1 MNGIYLDTSALGRV
15 LLDEPDAAL
24 IREQIAVHVP
34 RWSSELIVVELRRL
48 AARERLLTAAERL
61 LSGVQLLPV
70 GSASLLRASRIEP
83 VTVRSLDAIHLDA
96 AVRLR
101 KRGSIT
107 AVMTYDRQ
115 LQAGCSHHELSVLA
129 PAAA

>member
-24 IREQIAVHVP
+24 IRGQIAMHRP

-70 GSASLLRASRIEP
+70 GSAALLRASRIEP
-83 VTVRSLDAIHLDA
+83 VTVHSLDAIHLDA

-101 KRGSIT
+101 ERGAIAT
-107 AVMTYDRQ
+107 VMTYDRQ
-115 LQAGCSHHELSVLA
+115 FQAGCAHHELSVVA